1 MDDTPEQAELR
12 AHLRELRHAARGIGR
27 DFRIEFS
34 TLDEKIDRLGRL
46 TRKEAKY
53 ALLDLEDDLS
63 ALGRT
68 MDSELRKIPG
78 AVANGVVQAG
88 TAIRDGT
95 VGAAIATRDA
105 VVGAG
110 HATKEAS
117 KSAFARL
124 AGVNRRPMKE
134 WKNP

>member
-1 MDDTPEQAELR
+1 MEDTPEQAQLR
-12 AHLRELRHAARGIGR
+12 AHLRELRLAARGIGS
-27 DFRIEFS
+27 DLRIEFT
-34 TLDEKIDRLGRL
+34 TLDEKIDRLGRM

-68 MDSELRKIPG
+68 VDTELRRIPG
-78 AVANGVVQAG
+78 AVHDGMLQAG
-88 TAIRDGT
+88 AAIRDGT
-95 VGAAIATRDA
+95 VSAAAATRDA

-117 KSAFARL
+117 KNAFARL